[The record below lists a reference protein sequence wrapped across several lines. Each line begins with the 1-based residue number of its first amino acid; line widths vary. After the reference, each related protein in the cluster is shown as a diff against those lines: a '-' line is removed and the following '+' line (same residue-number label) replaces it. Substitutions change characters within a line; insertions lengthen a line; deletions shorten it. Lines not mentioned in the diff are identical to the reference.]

1 MIRNKMN
8 NETYI
13 DRKEAKMKMG
23 HSNFNKALKN
33 GELEFIIST
42 HETTDIIL

>member
-8 NETYI
+8 NEIYT